1 MQTRVY
7 LSRSM
12 CPPELADRYV
22 CDNMIELKYRS
33 ISPILTRRTAEINL
47 RLLSTPSPHLGLVHR
62 NDNRKHCLR
71 KTQQRGYRTIRV
83 MCPGTLKWFALLRL
97 QWCDTLVRPTYPRS
111 YHMARV
117 QVACG
122 SESSLLYFL
131 LRRSRSRTATH
142 TYHSSHLRTEH
153 TRQSPS
159 RLVRRFFTYDA
170 HQPMGQVP
178 HPS

>member
-1 MQTRVY
+1 MQTRVC
-7 LSRSM
+7 LSRSI
-12 CPPELADRYV
+12 PELADRYV

-33 ISPILTRRTAEINL
+33 IGSILTRRTAEVSL
-47 RLLSTPSPHLGLVHR
+47 RLLSTLSPHLGLVHR

-71 KTQQRGYRTIRV
+71 KTQERGYCTIRV
-83 MCPGTLKWFALLRL
+83 ICPGTLKWFALLRL